1 MIAVIFLVVVFGL
14 VAYVSSTTRVNY
26 DTSKSSPKNTLE
38 LSESLPVT
46 SKTGAPTFLQNTYME
61 IYIFLQDVFVLYLID
76 HPTGVEK
83 KKVKDII
90 LSMNTSNI
98 QVVDTFSI
106 EKRVYQRD
114 ELYHAKS
121 LVILKNRVILHH
133 AILERKNDEWK
144 IFMSGLASQSDGE
157 EFMESF
163 TQSPSYVVFPMDVP
177 NKHQINSLLL
187 V

>member
-26 DTSKSSPKNTLE
+26 DTSKSSAKNTLE
-38 LSESLPVT
+38 SENGTVGFPKAVT
-46 SKTGAPTFLQNTYME
+46 PTFLQNTYME

-76 HPTGVEK
+76 HPTNEEK
-83 KKVKDII
+83 KKVKDLI
-90 LSMNTSNI
+90 LGMNTSNI

-106 EKRVYQRD
+106 EKRIYQRD
-114 ELYHAKS
+114 EIYHAKS

-133 AILERKNDEWK
+133 AILERKNDQWK
-144 IFMSGLASQSDGE
+144 IFMSGLASQTEGD
-157 EFMESF
+157 EFLESF

-177 NKHQINSLLL
+177 NKYPINSLLL